1 MKRKI
6 AVLSGIHGNLPAL
19 ETVLDELNKQKY
31 EAIICLGDIV
41 SYGPNP
47 KECLELLKKNK
58 VKILLGDAELKCLDR
73 ILLKKDEK
81 DHFKWIKNKIGK
93 KNLNYLKQCPIS
105 YDEIEVNG
113 RNLYFTYYFLEDKT
127 SPYPFSKKS
136 ILKNKNKWTDRK
148 YLSKY
153 IGKNNGSKILEDSN
167 TFLVGSLGSSNDEY
181 ASYMIIEIDDQE
193 VTTKRIRLLYNKDLL
208 KIAIDKK
215 DYPLK
220 SYIKENI
227 FFI

>member
-1 MKRKI
+1 MNVNLI
-6 AVLSGIHGNLPAL
+6 SPLWHEIFGIVISCLIIIHLI
-19 ETVLDELNKQKY
+19 LN
-31 EAIICLGDIV
+31 
-41 SYGPNP
+41 
-47 KECLELLKKNK
+47 
-58 VKILLGDAELKCLDR
+58 
-73 ILLKKDEK
+73 
-81 DHFKWIKNKIGK
+81 FKWIKNKIGK